1 MSYVLA
7 VDIGTTSSKALL
19 VNPQGQVLASAQQ
32 AYSTHYPRAG
42 FAEQTPADILD
53 AVRNIIATA
62 SLRHTHQ
69 IRAISFSCAMHS
81 LMAVD
86 EQALPLTPLIIW
98 ADTRSSEEAN
108 ELRQGELGKKLHNET
123 GTPVHPMSPL
133 PKLMWLKKHQPEVF
147 SYAARFISIKEWIV
161 FQFTGRWLVDYSI
174 ASATGLFNTQNLEW
188 HVEALQLASIDAS
201 RLSQLVSPY
210 HQVPI
215 LSAYLQ
221 QWNLL
226 SNTKII
232 VGGNDGCLANLG
244 SGAMRNGELALTV
257 GTSGAVRMAVGRYA
271 PDPQQRLFN
280 YRLDEQTFIVGGATN
295 NGLVLLEWY
304 HKFMGQTQ
312 TWTVDQFAF
321 EGMKTEAG
329 AAGLVFLPFVFGE
342 RSPLYNPDQRGVFI
356 GLAEHHRP
364 HHLMRALME
373 GICFE
378 LRWLMQCV
386 EEVCAPV
393 ENILASGGF
402 TRSPAWMQLMAD
414 VLNRPLTLRDV
425 NDASAL
431 GAAAM
436 GFQSLGVPFR
446 HSNEAH
452 AKVFH
457 PKPENR
463 ALYDELFQLFV
474 RSTQALNSDFAI
486 LARIQKSNA

>member
-1 MSYVLA
+1 MSYILA

-19 VNPQGQVLASAQQ
+19 VNHTGQVLASAQQ
-32 AYSTHYPRAG
+32 GYPTHYPRAG
-42 FAEQTPADILD
+42 FAEQTPVDMLE
-53 AVRNIIATA
+53 AVKSIIAKA
-62 SLRHTHQ
+62 SSQHKHQ

-98 ADTRSSEEAN
+98 ADTRSSGEAN
-108 ELRQGELGKKLHNET
+108 GLRQGELGKKLHNET

-147 SYAARFISIKEWIV
+147 NRGSRFISIKEWIV
-161 FQFTGRWLVDYSI
+161 FQFTGQWLIDYSI

-188 HVEALQLASIDAS
+188 HAEALRLAGIDAS

-215 LSAYLQ
+215 LSFYLQ
-221 QWNLL
+221 QWSL
-226 SNTKII
+226 SGDTKI
-232 VGGNDGCLANLG
+232 VMGGNDGCLANLG
-244 SGAMRNGELALTV
+244 SGAMRKGELALTV
-257 GTSGAVRMAVGRYA
+257 GTSGAVRMAVNRYA

-295 NGLVLLEWY
+295 NGLVLLEW
-304 HKFMGQTQ
+304 FQNLLERAQ
-312 TWTVDQFAF
+312 PWSVDEFAQ
-321 EGMKTEAG
+321 EGLKAQAG
-329 AAGLVFLPFVFGE
+329 AAGLVFLPFVLGE
-342 RSPLYNPDQRGVFI
+342 RSPLYNPDQRGVFV
-356 GLAEHHRP
+356 GLAQHHRTY
-364 HHLMRALME
+364 HMVRAVME

-386 EEVCAPV
+386 EEVCVPV

-402 TRSPAWMQLMAD
+402 TRSRAWMQLMAD
-414 VLNRPLTLRDV
+414 VLNRPVTLRDV

-436 GFQSLGVPFR
+436 GFKALGISFDISNDA
-446 HSNEAH
+446 HSQ
-452 AKVFH
+452 VFH
-457 PKPENR
+457 PNSEHR
-463 ALYDELFQLFV
+463 ALYDELFLLFV
-474 RSTQALNSDFAI
+474 RTTLVLNPDFAV
-486 LARIQKSNA
+486 LARIQKSN

>member
-1 MSYVLA
+1 MRYVLA

-19 VNPQGQVLASAQQ
+19 VNPQGQVFASAQQ

-42 FAEQTPADILD
+42 FAEQTPNDILE
-53 AVRNIIATA
+53 AVKKIVTEAA
-62 SLRHTHQ
+62 SHQ
-69 IRAISFSCAMHS
+69 TSQIGAISFSCAMHS

-86 EQALPLTPLIIW
+86 QQAVPLTSLMIW
-98 ADTRSSEEAN
+98 ADTRSSEEAQQ
-108 ELRQGELGKKLHNET
+108 LRHRESGKALHNET

-133 PKLMWLKKHQPEVF
+133 PKLMWLKGHQAEVF
-147 SYAARFISIKEWIV
+147 NRAARFISIKEWIV
-161 FQFTGRWLVDYSI
+161 YQFTGQWLVDYSI
-174 ASATGLFNTQNLEW
+174 ASATGLFDIQKMSW
-188 HVEALQLASIDAS
+188 HAEALRLAGIDTS
-201 RLSQLVSPY
+201 RLSTLVSPY

-215 LSAYLQ
+215 LPEYLQ
-221 QWNLL
+221 QWGLPADV
-226 SNTKII
+226 KM
-232 VGGNDGCLANLG
+232 VMGGNDGCLANLG
-244 SGAMRNGELALTV
+244 SGAMHKGQLALTV
-257 GTSGAVRMAVGRYA
+257 GTSGAVRMAVSRYA

-295 NGLVLLEWY
+295 NGLVLLEWFQ
-304 HKFMGQTQ
+304 KLMGQAQ
-312 TWTVDQFAF
+312 PWSVDQFAL
-321 EGMKTEAG
+321 EGLRAEAG
-329 AAGLVFLPFVFGE
+329 AGGLVFLPFVFGE

-446 HSNEAH
+446 IGNEAH

-486 LARIQKSNA
+486 LARIQKSAS